1 MTADLLAGMQDRS
14 TQPEATSGADSSALR
29 VWLGRLKGRWLK
41 LNLPAKLLLLTI
53 AFVLLAEVLIFL
65 PAMASFRHGWLS
77 DRLTAANVAALAAD
91 AMPTRDVP
99 PALRS
104 ELIRTALVRAIAL
117 KRGGQRRLVLPP
129 VTELT
134 IDSFYDMRP
143 LKDPS
148 ATEAVSDWFKQI
160 GDALSVF
167 LANDD
172 RVIRVIGPLGPR
184 DDDVIEIVIPE
195 EPLKRA
201 MLAHA
206 MNLAWISVI
215 ISVITAVFVYLALNS
230 LLVRPMRRITRSM
243 LYFSEDPEDPQRII
257 APSARQDEIGIAE
270 RELATMQR
278 QLSQMLLQKNRL
290 AQLGLAVSKVNHDL
304 RNMLA
309 NAQLISDRLTSVPDP
324 TVQTFAPKLIASL
337 DRAISFCT
345 DSLRFGRAEEA
356 APRRDLMLLKP
367 MVEEVGDA
375 LFLPRD
381 DQIAFVIDME
391 DTLRVD
397 ADREQLFRIL
407 SNLIRNAVQAIESKE
422 DGAKGGEIR
431 IAARREGRK
440 VVIDVSDDGPGIPA
454 KARANLFKA
463 FQGSTRKGGTGLGL
477 AIALELASVHGGS
490 LTLADT
496 NRGAKFVLELPDRAT
511 H

>member
-1 MTADLLAGMQDRS
+1 MLQALQESLNKRAAGGD
-14 TQPEATSGADSSALR
+14 TYP
-29 VWLGRLKGRWLK
+29 VWRRGLGHLKGGWLR
-41 LNLPAKLLLLTI
+41 LNLPGKLLLLTI
-53 AFVLLAEVLIFL
+53 SFVLVAEILIFL
-65 PAMASFRHGWLS
+65 PAMANYRQGWLN
-77 DRLTAANVAALAAD
+77 DRLTAAHVAALASD

-104 ELIRTALVRAIAL
+104 ELLRTALVRAIAL

-129 VTELT
+129 VTEIT
-134 IDSFYDMRP
+134 VDDFYDMRP
-143 LKDPS
+143 LRNP
-148 ATEAVSDWFKQI
+148 TTGEAVSDWFRGI
-160 GDALSVF
+160 GDALAVF
-167 LANDD
+167 FADED
-172 RVIRVIGPLGPR
+172 RIMRVIGPLGPR

-201 MLAHA
+201 MVAHA
-206 MNLAWISVI
+206 LNLTWISVI
-215 ISVITAVFVYLALNS
+215 ISVITAAFVYLALNG

-243 LYFSEDPEDPQRII
+243 LHFSENPEDPERII
-257 APSARQDEIGIAE
+257 IPSARYDEVGTAE
-270 RELATMQR
+270 RELASMQK
-278 QLSQMLLQKNRL
+278 QLSQQLLQKNRL

-337 DRAISFCT
+337 DRAINFCT

-356 APRRDLMLLKP
+356 APRRELMLLRP
-367 MVEEVGDA
+367 MIEEVGDA

-381 DQIAFVIDME
+381 DQIAFTIDAD
-391 DTLRVD
+391 DTLRID

-407 SNLIRNAVQAIESKE
+407 SNLVRNAVQAIESQD
-422 DGAKGGEIR
+422 DGVKGEIR
-431 IAARREGRK
+431 ISGRREGRK
-440 VVIDVSDDGPGIPA
+440 VIVEVSDDGPGVPPTA
-454 KARANLFKA
+454 KQNLFRA

-477 AIALELASVHGGS
+477 AIAQELSAVHGGS
-490 LTLADT
+490 LRLADT
-496 NRGAKFVLELPDRAT
+496 KTGATFVLELPDRAI